1 MAIKPEQIEAIRKE
15 AKKAKEAAEEFSK
28 SAVELWSSQLDMA
41 IATENT
47 ETIDSLLKMM
57 PSRAAAAA
65 WGDQNCQCSKD
76 QKARVQ
82 SEIIEAILKE
92 AKKAKESAE
101 EFSKSAVELWSSQL
115 DMAIATENIE
125 TIDSLLKTMSI
136 AATGWSDLSCQCRD

>member
-76 QKARVQ
+76 
-82 SEIIEAILKE
+82 
-92 AKKAKESAE
+92 
-101 EFSKSAVELWSSQL
+101 
-115 DMAIATENIE
+115 
-125 TIDSLLKTMSI
+125 
-136 AATGWSDLSCQCRD
+136 